1 MTFVEYKMLNPFQR
15 FAYNFKKFFK
25 AIPGA
30 IGRFF
35 KGIGSAFVSFF
46 KAIANGFKNYGS
58 TFVKGDWAT
67 KLSYLFFGVGDI
79 HKGKY
84 YKGILYFLSEVL
96 YVLYIIFFGWQYI
109 SKFNSLGTVE
119 THVEKVG
126 IVKQTVF
133 GDNSMLI
140 LLYSVVTIVI
150 TIVFLAIYISN
161 IKDAYKHQMMRAN
174 GEKPTSL
181 KADVK
186 DFLDGKYHITLLSFP
201 VLMIAIFNILPL
213 IFMILIAFTNY
224 DSTHMPPGTLFSWI
238 GLDNFGD
245 LFNVVNSA
253 KKATTFIELT
263 KWTLLWAVLA
273 TFTNYILGMIVA
285 LMINKKGIK
294 LKALWRTLFVIAIA
308 VPQFV
313 SLLLMNQMLQS
324 NGAINVLL
332 TQLNHLFGGT
342 DIIEIQFLN
351 TNMFM
356 ARATVVIVN
365 CWVGIPYTILSM
377 SGILMNIPED
387 LYESARIDGASP
399 VKTFTAITLPYMIFV
414 TTPQLITQFVGNI
427 NNFNVIYLL
436 TGGGPTTHD
445 FYQAGQTDIL
455 VTWLFTLSMTTKDY
469 GLAAAIG
476 ILVFI
481 VCATLSLII
490 YNNSKSMKDE
500 EAFS

>member
-1 MTFVEYKMLNPFQR
+1 MTYVEYKMLNPFQR
-15 FAYNFKKFFK
+15 FGYNFKKVLVSIPRAVGNFFK
-25 AIPGA
+25 AI
-30 IGRFF
+30 GRGFVKLF
-35 KGIGSAFVSFF
+35 TGIG
-46 KAIANGFKNYGS
+46 KGFKKYGT
-58 TFVKGDWAT
+58 TFAKGDWAT
-67 KLSYLFFGVGDI
+67 KLSYLIFGVGDL

-84 YKGILYFLSEVL
+84 YKGILFLLAEIF
-96 YVLYIIFFGWQYI
+96 YVLYIALFGWQYI
-109 SKFNSLGTVE
+109 SKFNTLGTTE
-119 THVEKVG
+119 TGMQMVNG
-126 IVKQTVF
+126 IPKQVF

-140 LLYSVVTIVI
+140 LLYSVLTIVI
-150 TIVFLAIYISN
+150 TAVMFVIYIAN
-161 IKDAYKHQMMRAN
+161 IKDAYKHQVMREN
-174 GEKPTSL
+174 GQKPTSL
-181 KADVK
+181 AYDVK
-186 DFLDGKYHITLLSFP
+186 QFLDGKYHVTLLSFP

-224 DSTHMPPGTLFSWI
+224 DKQHMPPGTLFTWV
-238 GLDNFGD
+238 GLDNFGS
-245 LFNVVNSA
+245 LFNLVEGA
-253 KKATTFIELT
+253 KKGKTFIELT
-263 KWTLLWAVLA
+263 GWTILWAILA

-294 LKALWRTLFVIAIA
+294 LKGLWRTLFVISIA

-313 SLLLMNQMLQS
+313 SLLLMNQMLQT

-332 TQLNHLFGGT
+332 SEISRAFGGGAV
-342 DIIEIQFLN
+342 EIQFLN
-351 TNMFM
+351 STTLM
-356 ARATVVIVN
+356 ARTTVVIIN

-399 VKTFTAITLPYMIFV
+399 VKTFTAITLPYMLFV

-436 TGGGPTTHD
+436 TGGGPTTQD
-445 FYQAGQTDIL
+445 YYQAGRTDIL
-455 VTWLFTLSMTTKDY
+455 VTWLFKLSMDTQDY

-481 VCATLSLII
+481 VCATISLIV

>member
-1 MTFVEYKMLNPFQR
+1 MTFVEYKQLSPLQR

-25 AIPGA
+25 NIPGA

-35 KGIGSAFVSFF
+35 KACGTGIVKFFVGIG
-46 KAIANGFKNYGS
+46 KGFKNYGV

-67 KLSYLFFGVGDI
+67 KLSYLIFGVGDL

-84 YKGILYFLSEVL
+84 YKGILFFLSEVL
-96 YVLYIIFFGWQYI
+96 YALYMIFFGWNWF
-109 SKFNSLGTVE
+109 KDFFTLGTQDAYTTYDEMGFPVN
-119 THVEKVG
+119 HA
-126 IVKQTVF
+126 
-133 GDNSMLI
+133 GDESMKI
-140 LLYSVVTIVI
+140 LLYSTLTLVI
-150 TIVFLAIYISN
+150 TVLVFVIYIAN
-161 IKDAYKHQMMRAN
+161 IKDAYRHQIMRAN
-174 GEKPTSL
+174 GEKPTTL
-181 KADVK
+181 KQDAQ

-201 VLMIAIFNILPL
+201 VLMIGIFNILPL

-224 DSTHMPPGTLFSWI
+224 SKEHFTLFDWV
-238 GLDNFGD
+238 GLQNFGQ
-245 LFNVVNSA
+245 LFDVINSS
-253 KKATTFIELT
+253 KKATTFIGIAG
-263 KWTLLWAVLA
+263 WTLLWAVVA
-273 TFTNYILGMIVA
+273 TFSNYILGMVVA

-294 LKALWRTLFVIAIA
+294 LKSLWRTLFVITIA

-313 SLLLMNQMLQS
+313 SLLLMNQMLQE
-324 NGAINVLL
+324 NGAINILL
-332 TQLNHLFGGT
+332 GYLNGGHNPG
-342 DIIEIQFLN
+342 IKFLSDDVWV
-351 TNMFM
+351 
-356 ARATVVIVN
+356 ARITVMVVN

-427 NNFNVIYLL
+427 NNFNVIFLL
-436 TGGGPTTHD
+436 SGGGPATKEY
-445 FYQAGQTDIL
+445 FGAGKTDIL
-455 VTWLFTLSMTTKDY
+455 VTWLYNLSMGNEQDY
-469 GLAAAIG
+469 GLASAIG

-481 VCATLSLII
+481 ICATLSLIV

>member
-1 MTFVEYKMLNPFQR
+1 MTYVEYKQLNPFQR
-15 FAYNFKKFFK
+15 FAHNFKNFIVNIPRALGKFFRALGK
-25 AIPGA
+25 TIVK
-30 IGRFF
+30 FF
-35 KGIGSAFVSFF
+35 TGIG
-46 KAIANGFKNYGS
+46 KGFKNYGV

-67 KLSYLFFGVGDI
+67 KLSYLIFGVGDLS
-79 HKGKY
+79 KGKY
-84 YKGILYFLSEVL
+84 YKGILYFLAEVL
-96 YVLYIIFFGWQYI
+96 YILYMIFFGWGYL
-109 SKFNSLGTVE
+109 KDFGTLGTVE
-119 THVEKVG
+119 TRKVLHPG
-126 IVKQTVF
+126 NIIPKTEY

-140 LLYSVVTIVI
+140 LLYSVLTIVI
-150 TIVFLAIYISN
+150 TIFVFAIYISN
-161 IKDAYKHQMMRAN
+161 IKDAYRHQIMRAN

-181 KADVK
+181 KTDAK
-186 DFLDGKYHITLLSFP
+186 QFLDGKYHVTLLSFP
-201 VLMIAIFNILPL
+201 VLMIGIFNILPL

-224 DSTHMPPGTLFSWI
+224 DKTHLPPGTLFTWV
-238 GLDNFGD
+238 GLDNFYS
-245 LFNVVNSA
+245 LFDVVNSGR
-253 KKATTFIELT
+253 KATTFIELT
-263 KWTLLWAVLA
+263 KWTLIWAVLA

-294 LKALWRTLFVIAIA
+294 FKALWRTLFVITIA

-313 SLLLMNQMLQS
+313 SLLVMNQMLQA

-332 TQLNHLFGGT
+332 SHIVGHHVGFQW
-342 DIIEIQFLN
+342 LN
-351 TNMFM
+351 TTGLI
-356 ARATVVIVN
+356 AKTVVIVIN

-399 VKTFTAITLPYMIFV
+399 FKTFTAITLPYMIFV

-436 TGGGPTTHD
+436 TGGGPTTPD

-455 VTWLFTLSMTTKDY
+455 VTWLFNLTMSSQDY

-481 VCATLSLII
+481 VCATISLIV

>member
-1 MTFVEYKMLNPFQR
+1 MTFVEYKQLSPLQR

-25 AIPGA
+25 NIPGA

-35 KGIGSAFVSFF
+35 KACGTGIVKFFVGIG
-46 KAIANGFKNYGS
+46 KGFKNYGV

-67 KLSYLFFGVGDI
+67 KLSYLIFGVGDL

-84 YKGILYFLSEVL
+84 YKGILFFLSEVL
-96 YVLYIIFFGWQYI
+96 YALYMIFFGWNWF
-109 SKFNSLGTVE
+109 KDFFTLGTQDAYTTYDEMGFPVN
-119 THVEKVG
+119 HA
-126 IVKQTVF
+126 
-133 GDNSMLI
+133 GDESMKI
-140 LLYSVVTIVI
+140 LLYSTLTLVI
-150 TIVFLAIYISN
+150 TVLVFVIYIAN
-161 IKDAYKHQMMRAN
+161 IKDAYRHQIMRAN
-174 GEKPTSL
+174 GEKPTTL
-181 KADVK
+181 KQDAQ

-201 VLMIAIFNILPL
+201 VLMIGIFNILPL

-224 DSTHMPPGTLFSWI
+224 SKEHFTLFDWV
-238 GLDNFGD
+238 GLQNFGQ
-245 LFNVVNSA
+245 LFDVINSP
-253 KKATTFIELT
+253 KKATTFIGIAG
-263 KWTLLWAVLA
+263 WTLLWAVVA
-273 TFTNYILGMIVA
+273 TFSNYILGMVVA

-294 LKALWRTLFVIAIA
+294 LKSLWRTLFVITIA

-313 SLLLMNQMLQS
+313 SLLLMNQMLQE
-324 NGAINVLL
+324 NGAINILL
-332 TQLNHLFGGT
+332 GYLNGGHNPG
-342 DIIEIQFLN
+342 IKFLSDDVWV
-351 TNMFM
+351 
-356 ARATVVIVN
+356 ARITVMVVN

-427 NNFNVIYLL
+427 NNFNVIFLL
-436 TGGGPTTHD
+436 SGGGPATKEY
-445 FYQAGQTDIL
+445 FGAGKTDIL
-455 VTWLFTLSMTTKDY
+455 VTWLYNLSMGNEQDY
-469 GLAAAIG
+469 GLASAIG

-481 VCATLSLII
+481 ICATLSLIV